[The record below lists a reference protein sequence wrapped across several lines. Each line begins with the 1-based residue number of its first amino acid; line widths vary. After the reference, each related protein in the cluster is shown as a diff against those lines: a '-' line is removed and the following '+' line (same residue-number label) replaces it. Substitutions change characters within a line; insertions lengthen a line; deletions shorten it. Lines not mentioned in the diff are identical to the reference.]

1 MTREIGVVDSTIWL
15 GEQTPGY
22 SMSAAEKLE
31 IAKQLVR
38 LGVDIIEVGFP
49 YTQNEE
55 AIAAISE
62 KVCDST
68 ICVMCENDEG
78 SVEKALRAV
87 STAKKCR
94 VSVNVLVG
102 ADLVQLQKAIVKAKE
117 HCAVEVAVK
126 NACEITSDE
135 LVTFVKE
142 IEELGADVICVCD
155 GNGSSAPNEFYE
167 TVKRV
172 VDAVSVPVSV
182 LCGNDL
188 GMAVAN
194 TLAAVRAGA
203 AEIKCAV
210 GGVGERAGVAALE
223 ETVAALYA
231 KPEYYK
237 AKSNVNMRSIYR
249 TSKLVSTV
257 LGYQIVPNRPIIGDN
272 AFNVSEGA
280 DKLLI
285 KPETIGVFRNN
296 LVLGKFTT
304 KGDFSVRVAE
314 LGYNLTPSQTDECF
328 EKFVELTARKK
339 SVSDKDVEAIVEPLG
354 TGLKDSLELIN
365 FVINSGSMFPSSATI
380 IMKKNGREITKVET
394 GSGPIDAAFKA
405 IDRIA
410 KLEVSL
416 ESFALQSVTEGE
428 DALGDAVVKVRF
440 NDRVI
445 TGRGISTDVIEAS
458 IKAYVNALNKIAA
471 TVDEQVSEK

>member
-1 MTREIGVVDSTIWL
+1 MNREIKIIDSTIWL

-22 SMSAAEKLE
+22 SMSASEKTE

-38 LGVDIIEVGFP
+38 LGVNIIEVGYP

-55 AIAAISE
+55 AIATICE
-62 KVCDST
+62 KVCEPT
-68 ICVMCENDEG
+68 ISVMCDSDLK
-78 SVEKALRAV
+78 SVDRAIKAV
-87 STAKKCR
+87 SAAR
-94 VSVNVLVG
+94 SGRISVNVSHDENESVL
-102 ADLVQLQKAIVKAKE
+102 KTAIEKAKK
-117 HCAVEVAVK
+117 HCSVEVTIK
-126 NACEITSDE
+126 NASEAKAEALSSFAKKAE
-135 LVTFVKE
+135 G
-142 IEELGADVICVCD
+142 LGADVVCVCD
-155 GNGSSAPNEFYE
+155 GNGSCAPNEFYE
-167 TVKRV
+167 LVKKV
-172 VDAVSVPVSV
+172 VSAVAIPVSV
-182 LCGNDL
+182 LCNNDL

-203 AEIKCAV
+203 SEIKCAV
-210 GGVGERAGVAALE
+210 GGVGERAGAAALE
-223 ETVAALYA
+223 EAVSALYA
-231 KPEYYK
+231 KPDYYK
-237 AKSNVNMRSIYR
+237 AKTSVNMRSVYR

-304 KGDFSVRVAE
+304 KAEFSARVME
-314 LGYNLTPSQTDECF
+314 LGYNLTPSQTDDCF
-328 EKFVELTARKK
+328 EKFVELTSRKK

-354 TGLKDSLELIN
+354 TGLKDSLELVN

-394 GSGPIDAAFKA
+394 GAGPVDAAFKA
-405 IDRIA
+405 IERIA
-410 KLEVSL
+410 KLDVSL

-428 DALGDAVVKVRF
+428 DALGDAVVKVKF
-440 NDRVI
+440 GERVI

-471 TVDEQVSEK
+471 TVEEQGNER